1 MMKRPN
7 VLIQIAILFGIMA
20 LSLFLCLYI
29 ALFLLPPLF
38 GVSDATAFFA
48 SIELQKQNVYA
59 SLFIQSLSSAVG
71 MFLLPALIFSQVM
84 RYPIGDFFKV
94 NKLPSLIQL
103 ALALIIIVCGGIF
116 INLIVEFS
124 RSIPLPESFASL
136 RNGQETTDELLQSFF
151 SIKTSAHFLLLA
163 FTLALLPALA
173 EEFFFRGVLQNL
185 FLQIGASPLRAM
197 ITAGLAF
204 SLMHLAFDN
213 FLAIWLMGF
222 VLGWLYYYS
231 GSLWTSIFAHF
242 VNNLSVVLLKYAFF
256 IGITQKDWT
265 ASETPIAWYLS
276 IGTGVIMTA
285 GLWLMKKLQA
295 TKTA

>member
-1 MMKRPN
+1 MKKRPH
-7 VLIQIAILFGIMA
+7 VLVQLAILFGIMV
-20 LSLFLCLYI
+20 LSLFLCLYL

-38 GVSDATAFFA
+38 GVSDATAFFS

-59 SLFIQSLSSAVG
+59 SLFIQSLSSALG

-84 RYPIGDFFKV
+84 RYPIGEFFKV
-94 NKLPSLIQL
+94 NQFPSFVQL

-116 INLIVEFS
+116 INLIIEFS
-124 RSIPLPESFASL
+124 RNISLPESLAFL
-136 RNGQETTDELLQSFF
+136 KNGQETTDELLQSFF

-163 FTLALLPALA
+163 FSLALLPALA

-185 FLQIGASPLRAM
+185 FLQMGVSPLRAM

-242 VNNLSVVLLKYAFF
+242 INNASVVFLKYAFF
-256 IGITQKDWT
+256 TGITQTDWT
-265 ASETPIAWYLS
+265 ADSTPIAWSLS
-276 IGTGVIMTA
+276 LGTGVIMTA
-285 GLWLMKKLQA
+285 GLWLMKKLKA
-295 TKTA
+295 ENTA